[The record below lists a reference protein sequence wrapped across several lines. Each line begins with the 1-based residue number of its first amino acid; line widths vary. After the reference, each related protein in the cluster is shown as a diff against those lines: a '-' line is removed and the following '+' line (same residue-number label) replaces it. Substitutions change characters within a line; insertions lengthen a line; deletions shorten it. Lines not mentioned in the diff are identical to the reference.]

1 MYDTPHGQ
9 PGWLMREAPSGDA
22 RVLGFIAQHG
32 QLTLAQM
39 LRQRPVDGFHELLV
53 TMQDGDTSKPGAVYL
68 HRDDPGR
75 LIHVSPRRSPGPT
88 TVSKPP
94 PPQGARR
101 GLHCYL
107 ICLQRSQVR
116 RRYVKD
122 KLLPALPQFECEI
135 VDAVDGRAMLEAS
148 TSATSPHG
156 EDSTDAASGAKGA
169 EGAWA
174 DFVAPNRDHHHICQ
188 QQGETGFVFT
198 FDRHCTP
205 GEVGCALSHLK
216 VLSAIVR
223 EGRPWSVVLED
234 DAAPVAGFA
243 DCVEAA
249 IAAVPSDADAPLIYL
264 GYPDAM
270 LKLRDGRRPGESEDE
285 DTRSGSVD
293 AGAGSRLLRAS
304 HVWTTYGYLVSLA
317 AAKQLMGGIVPVDKP
332 VDHHYV
338 LACACAAVNAFA
350 CERQLVELAPHYS
363 ESTIGGW

>member
-1 MYDTPHGQ
+1 MGTPSPRRIPCAYMYDTPHGQ

-75 LIHVSPRRSPGPT
+75 LIHVSPRRGPGPT
-88 TVSKPP
+88 IVSKPP

-156 EDSTDAASGAKGA
+156 EDSTDAAS
-169 EGAWA
+169 
-174 DFVAPNRDHHHICQ
+174 APRARKARGPISLHPTATTITFASSKARRVLCSRSTATARPVKSAAHFLTSRCSPPSFARAVLGRWFSRTTRRRWQGSPIALRLPSLLCQ
-188 QQGETGFVFT
+188 AMPT
-198 FDRHCTP
+198 RH
-205 GEVGCALSHLK
+205 S
-216 VLSAIVR
+216 
-223 EGRPWSVVLED
+223 
-234 DAAPVAGFA
+234 
-243 DCVEAA
+243 
-249 IAAVPSDADAPLIYL
+249 
-264 GYPDAM
+264 
-270 LKLRDGRRPGESEDE
+270 
-285 DTRSGSVD
+285 
-293 AGAGSRLLRAS
+293 
-304 HVWTTYGYLVSLA
+304 
-317 AAKQLMGGIVPVDKP
+317 
-332 VDHHYV
+332 
-338 LACACAAVNAFA
+338 
-350 CERQLVELAPHYS
+350 
-363 ESTIGGW
+363 ST